1 MSLKHWIVW
10 IVAYTG
16 IFGFFFTLVQVLRHE
31 PGYTALSLP
40 ILAVLGLIF
49 GPMNLKLYRE
59 AKAKGSVEGGVQ

>member
-1 MSLKHWIVW
+1 MSFKHWIVW
-10 IVAYTG
+10 ILAYTG
-16 IFGFFFTLVQVLRHE
+16 IFGFLFTLVQILRQE

-59 AKAKGSVEGGVQ
+59 TRARDSVEGGVQ